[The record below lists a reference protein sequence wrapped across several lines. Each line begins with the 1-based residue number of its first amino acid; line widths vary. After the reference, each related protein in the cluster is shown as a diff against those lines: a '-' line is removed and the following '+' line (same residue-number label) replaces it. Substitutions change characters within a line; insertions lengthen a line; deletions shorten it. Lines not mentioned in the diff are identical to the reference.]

1 MAVNEHLRTI
11 RWAAWLG
18 WQMESNWTNPFLFII
33 YSIIKPITATLILV
47 FMYLIILKSVN
58 ADPVLFSYMFIGNAF
73 YMYVAQVL
81 FGITWVVHEDREH
94 YQTLKQIYIAPI
106 NFPVYLVG
114 RGISKIIITTA
125 SVIVTLAFGILVL
138 GLPVNIWRIDW
149 LLLIVA
155 MILGLFC
162 ICTIGIALAGIS
174 LLTARHGAGINEG
187 VAGVF
192 YLFCGVIFPITFLPS
207 WGQSIALFIPITYW
221 LEFLRRAMMPE
232 TVSISGLVN
241 YSAQEMTVL
250 LLVSILLFLF
260 LSLIILKYADFLAR
274 KKGKLDMTTAY

>member
-106 NFPVYLVG
+106 NFSVYLVG

-125 SVIVTLAFGILVL
+125 AVIVTLAFGILVL
-138 GLPVNIWRIDW
+138 GLPVNLWRIDW
-149 LLLIVA
+149 LALVVA

-192 YLFCGVIFPITFLPS
+192 YLFCGVIFPITFLPP
-207 WGQSIALFIPITYW
+207 WGQTVALFIPITYW
-221 LEFLRRAMMPE
+221 LELLRRAMMPE
-232 TVSISGLVN
+232 TVSISGLGG
-241 YSAQEMTVL
+241 YSTQEMAVL

-260 LSLIILKYADFLAR
+260 LSLIILRYADFLAR